1 MDKPDRAALA
11 QGTRQLLQPLASLML
26 KCGMT
31 WREFAE
37 LARTVF
43 VQVASREYGIRGRQ
57 TNVSRV
63 AILTGIGR
71 REVGKIRQAMDEEGP
86 PLPNQTTDATRV
98 LSGWH
103 QDPQFIG
110 ADGQPRDLEPGG
122 AGTSFEELA
131 RRYAPDVPPSTMLKE
146 LRRVGAVT
154 DSGSGALRVTRRYY
168 QPSLLDAQWILNAGS
183 VFSDLGANINH
194 NLGRNQGEGS
204 WFLGR
209 ATDDRIDVR
218 AVPEFQA
225 FLEKEGQ
232 QFLERMDAWLAT
244 HRAAESSPPAETRKV
259 VRLGVGLFMIK
270 GETNKDTGKQ

>member
-1 MDKPDRAALA
+1 
-11 QGTRQLLQPLASLML
+11 
-26 KCGMT
+26 MT
-31 WREFAE
+31 WKEFAE

-110 ADGQPRDLEPGG
+110 MDGIPHDLTISGSGP
-122 AGTSFEELA
+122 SFEELA

-154 DSGSGALRVTRRYY
+154 DVGAGGALRVTRRYY
-168 QPSLLDAQWILNAGS
+168 QPSQLDAQWILNAGS
-183 VFSDLGANINH
+183 VFADLGANINH
-194 NLGRNQGEGS
+194 NLGRRSGDGS

-209 ATDDRIDVR
+209 ATDDRIEVR

-232 QFLERMDAWLAT
+232 QFLERVDAWLTA
-244 HRAAESSPPAETRKV
+244 HRAAEATPPAETRKIT
-259 VRLGVGLFMIK
+259 RLGVGLFMIK
-270 GETNKDTGKQ
+270 GETDKQTGK